1 MFPVLIQCIHPHVLI
16 NFRPHLLFSGHFKA
30 YEEKIY
36 SALVEEAAKT
46 EQFRIML
53 SQCSVFT
60 ISTLTEAQFEIEGE
74 KVVGVYLKGF
84 GTGNFTNNYATDNP
98 KSWKHIG

>member
-1 MFPVLIQCIHPHVLI
+1 MFPVLIHCIHPHVLI
-16 NFRPHLLFSGHFKA
+16 NFGPHLLFSGHFKA
-30 YEEKIY
+30 YEENIY
-36 SALVEEAAKT
+36 LALVEEAAKT

-60 ISTLTEAQFEIEGE
+60 ISMLTEAQFKIEGE
-74 KVVGVYLKGF
+74 TSVRVYVKGF

-98 KSWKHIG
+98 LSHGNI